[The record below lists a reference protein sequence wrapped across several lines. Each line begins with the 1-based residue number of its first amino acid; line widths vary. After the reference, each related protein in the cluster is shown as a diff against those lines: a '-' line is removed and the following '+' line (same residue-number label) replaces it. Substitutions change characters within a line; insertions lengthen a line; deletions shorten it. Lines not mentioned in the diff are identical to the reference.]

1 MEHRRMGY
9 RFEKDWS
16 DEEIE
21 DYDERIVSGVTIPVN
36 VSIEAEHR
44 VLDLGRVEELL
55 RGASLIVLLDCTCRK
70 DHGNCDAPIDV
81 CIFLDER
88 AERSLKEFSERVNNP
103 REATLEEALDALRRS
118 HEAGLVHMVYTFEDY
133 GEPNVICS
141 CCSCCCHSLA
151 GVIRFGIAKHVL
163 TSNMIAEDD
172 NELCSNCGTCVG
184 RCQFGARS
192 TVDGE
197 MRFDD
202 GRCFGCG
209 LCVTRCPVHAIRL
222 VEKNC

>member
-21 DYDERIVSGVTIPVN
+21 DYDERIASGVTIPVN
-36 VSIEAEHR
+36 VSIEAKHR
-44 VLDLGRVEELL
+44 VLDLGRVEGSL
-55 RGASLIVLLDCTCRK
+55 RGASLIVLLDCKCRK
-70 DHGNCDAPIDV
+70 DLGNCDAPIDV

-88 AERSLKEFSERVNNP
+88 AERSLREPSERLNNP
-103 REATLEEALDALRRS
+103 RKATLDEALDALRRS

-151 GVIRFGIAKHVL
+151 GMIRFGIAKHVL
-163 TSNMIAEDD
+163 SSDMIAENDATF
-172 NELCSNCGTCVG
+172 CINCGKCEE

-192 TVDGE
+192 FVDGE
-197 MRFDD
+197 MRFDKEQ
-202 GRCFGCG
+202 CFGCG
-209 LCVTRCPVHAIRL
+209 LCVSTCPASAVNLIGRD
-222 VEKNC
+222 

>member
-21 DYDERIVSGVTIPVN
+21 DYDERVASGVTIPVN

-44 VLDLGRVEELL
+44 VLDLGRVERLL
-55 RGASLIVLLDCTCRK
+55 RGASLIVLLDCKCRK
-70 DHGNCDAPIDV
+70 DLGNCDAPIDV

-88 AERSLKEFSERVNNP
+88 AERSLREASERVNNP
-103 REATLEEALDALRRS
+103 RKTTLDEALDALRRS
-118 HEAGLVHMVYTFEDY
+118 HEAGLVHLVYTFEDY

-151 GVIRFGIAKHVL
+151 GMIRFGIVKHVL
-163 TSNMIAEDD
+163 TSDMIAEDD
-172 NELCSNCGTCVG
+172 TELCINCGKCVG
-184 RCQFGARS
+184 RCQFGAR
-192 TVDGE
+192 TIFDGE

-209 LCVTRCPVHAIRL
+209 LCVSTCPVAAIKL
-222 VEKNC
+222 VTKN